1 VNELRNLL
9 AVMVGGGLGSV
20 ARYAIGVFF
29 IQRFGPGFPYGT
41 LFINIAGCFIIGVI
55 MQMAQTRVAGI
66 SPVIR
71 LFLAVGFTGGFTT
84 FSTFAYE
91 SLTLAGGGATLL
103 AILYVCLSVV
113 AGVLAVFAGAGL
125 ARLAGG

>member
-1 VNELRNLL
+1 MNELRNLL

>member
-1 VNELRNLL
+1 MNELRNLL
-9 AVMVGGGLGSV
+9 AVMVGGGLGSA

-41 LFINIAGCFIIGVI
+41 LFINVAGCFIIGVI

-66 SPVIR
+66 SPVVR

-91 SLTLAGGGATLL
+91 SLTLAGGGATAL